1 MTCNVMNIWPAS
13 PSAAWCNSASLD
25 PTNSNPT
32 RAPPKNEF
40 VGVDVIKGRGMLVLG
55 RLLEKHDSSV
65 VLEFDLDYVSIG
77 VVIGPDTRPDPGKA
91 Q

>member
-1 MTCNVMNIWPAS
+1 
-13 PSAAWCNSASLD
+13 
-25 PTNSNPT
+25 
-32 RAPPKNEF
+32 
-40 VGVDVIKGRGMLVLG
+40 MLVFD

-77 VVIGPDTRPDPGKA
+77 IVIGPDTRPDPGKA